1 MVLFTQLKVENFKR
15 FKGEHILPLHGEGPI
30 TVIAAENGVEKP
42 PFWMRFTWRFTEKK
56 E

>member
-30 TVIAAENGVEKP
+30 TVIAAENAWEKP
-42 PFWMRFTWRFTEKK
+42 PFWMRFTWHFTRKRG
-56 E
+56 